1 MTRGQGNLL
10 TEIWKETDTLISKD
24 DATKLE
30 KYQMRKGNVQIIH
43 DRQQKTV
50 LKKNILSNRD

>member
-1 MTRGQGNLL
+1 
-10 TEIWKETDTLISKD
+10 
-24 DATKLE
+24 
-30 KYQMRKGNVQIIH
+30 MRKGIVQIIH